1 MAFICWGAAEMNRS
15 QSAPSVIW
23 VSSLPE
29 ESKLYVTVTL
39 GLFCSY
45 ISLSWFMVSVIEA
58 AANTISSTG
67 SPAGASAGALSWVWE
82 SSAASTVLSV
92 LEPQAVRDKVRHRAS
107 SRDKYFFMLVL
118 PF

>member
-1 MAFICWGAAEMNRS
+1 MAFICLGAAEMNRS
-15 QSAPSVIW
+15 QSAPSLIW

-67 SPAGASAGALSWVWE
+67 SPAGASVEALSCVWE
-82 SSAASTVLSV
+82 PSAALALVSA
-92 LEPQAVRDKVRHRAS
+92 LEPQAARDRVRHRAS
-107 SRDKYFFMLVL
+107 SRDKHFFMLVL
-118 PF
+118 PS

>member
-1 MAFICWGAAEMNRS
+1 MSVTLFSSRFTQLSVTMRSRPSGFFSVSPIRLPSMAFICLGAAEINRS
-15 QSAPSVIW
+15 HSAPSLICLSRV
-23 VSSLPE
+23 PE

-67 SPAGASAGALSWVWE
+67 SPAGVSVGALSCV
-82 SSAASTVLSV
+82 
-92 LEPQAVRDKVRHRAS
+92 
-107 SRDKYFFMLVL
+107 
-118 PF
+118 

>member
-15 QSAPSVIW
+15 QSAPSLICLSRV
-23 VSSLPE
+23 PE

-67 SPAGASAGALSWVWE
+67 SPAGASVGALSCVWE
-82 SSAASTVLSV
+82 PSAALALVSA
-92 LEPQAVRDKVRHRAS
+92 LEPQAARDRVRHRAS

-118 PF
+118 PS

>member
-1 MAFICWGAAEMNRS
+1 MAFICLGAAEMNRS
-15 QSAPSVIW
+15 QSAPSLICLSRV
-23 VSSLPE
+23 PE

-67 SPAGASAGALSWVWE
+67 SPAGVSVGALSCVWE
-82 SSAASTVLSV
+82 PSAASALVSV
-92 LEPQAVRDKVRHRAS
+92 LPPQEVRDKVRHRAS
-107 SRDKYFFMLVL
+107 SRDKHFFMLVL
-118 PF
+118 PS

>member
-15 QSAPSVIW
+15 QSAPSLICLSRV
-23 VSSLPE
+23 PE

-67 SPAGASAGALSWVWE
+67 SPAGSSAGALSWVWE

-92 LEPQAVRDKVRHRAS
+92 LEPQAVRDRARLRAS